1 MKIDIIT
8 IFKEAY
14 SSFLNTSIVNRAI
27 KSKHLEVNLHNLRDF
42 SLDKNQKVDDT
53 VYGGSVGM
61 LMSVE
66 PIHRAISALKKN
78 KNVYVVAFS
87 PQGKP
92 LNQELLDS
100 LAKKEHLI
108 LLPGHYEG
116 YDARTLNFI
125 DLEISIGDF
134 VLTSGI
140 LPSQILIDGLV
151 RLIPGVINQDSVDK
165 DTFKYNSVLKYPQ
178 YTKPTLY
185 QGLSVPDILLSGN
198 HQKVDEYNFEQA
210 VLNTLKKRID
220 LIKNKA
226 FYLDTY
232 KKIKAI
238 IDKAKDFKKWKNLHI
253 QCRFFNS

>member
-27 KSKHLEVNLHNLRDF
+27 QSKHLEVNLHNLRDF

-66 PIHRAISALKKN
+66 PIHRAISALKQIKN
-78 KNVYVVAFS
+78 TCVVAFS

-92 LNQELLDS
+92 LNQEVLDE
-100 LAKKEHLI
+100 LVKKEHLI

-116 YDARTLNFI
+116 YDARALNFI
-125 DLEISIGDF
+125 DLEISVGDF

-151 RLIPGVINQDSVDK
+151 RLIPGVINQDSVSK
-165 DTFKYNSVLKYPQ
+165 DTFKYNSILKYPE
-178 YTKPTLY
+178 YTKPAIY
-185 QGLSVPDILLSGN
+185 EGLSVPEILLSGN
-198 HQKVDEYNFEQA
+198 HQKVGQYNFEQA
-210 VLNTLKKRID
+210 VLNTLKKRPD

-226 FYLDTY
+226 FDLETY
-232 KKIKAI
+232 KKIKVI
-238 IDKAKDFKKWKNLHI
+238 FDKIKDPKK
-253 QCRFFNS
+253 

>member
-27 KSKHLEVNLHNLRDF
+27 KSKHLEVNLHNLRDY

-53 VYGGSVGM
+53 VYGGSAGM
-61 LMSVE
+61 LMSVK
-66 PIHRAISALKKN
+66 PIHRAISALKQN
-78 KNVYVVAFS
+78 KNTCVVAFS

-92 LNQELLDS
+92 LNQEVLDE
-100 LAKKEHLI
+100 LVKKEHLI

-116 YDARTLNFI
+116 YDARALNFI
-125 DLEISIGDF
+125 DLEISVGDF

-165 DTFKYNSVLKYPQ
+165 DTFKYNSILKYPE
-178 YTKPTLY
+178 YTKPATY
-185 QGLSVPDILLSGN
+185 DGLSVPDILLSGN

-210 VLNTLKKRID
+210 VLNTLKKRPD

-226 FYLDTY
+226 FDLETF

-238 IDKAKDFKKWKNLHI
+238 FDKIKDPKK
-253 QCRFFNS
+253 

>member
-14 SSFLNTSIVNRAI
+14 SGFLNTSIVNRAI

-42 SLDKNQKVDDT
+42 SLDKNQKIDDT
-53 VYGGSVGM
+53 VYSGSVGM

-66 PIHRAISALKKN
+66 PIHRAISALKQN
-78 KNVYVVAFS
+78 KNSYVVAFS
-87 PQGKP
+87 PQGKT
-92 LNQELLDS
+92 LNQKLLDK
-100 LAKKEHLI
+100 LVKKEHLI

-116 YDARTLNFI
+116 YDARALNFI
-125 DLEISIGDF
+125 DLEISVGDF

-165 DTFKYNSVLKYPQ
+165 DTFKYNSILKYPE
-178 YTKPTLY
+178 YTKPAIY
-185 QGLSVPDILLSGN
+185 NGLSVPDILLSGN

-210 VLNTLKKRID
+210 VLNTLKKRPD
-220 LIKNKA
+220 LIKNKPFDLEA
-226 FYLDTY
+226 Y

-238 IDKAKDFKKWKNLHI
+238 IDKLKDPKV
-253 QCRFFNS
+253 

>member
-27 KSKHLEVNLHNLRDF
+27 QSKHLEVNLHNLRDF

-66 PIHRAISALKKN
+66 PIHRAISALKQN
-78 KNVYVVAFS
+78 KGVCVVAFS

-92 LNQELLDS
+92 LNQEVLDE

-116 YDARTLNFI
+116 YDSRALNFI
-125 DLEISIGDF
+125 DLEISVGDF

-151 RLIPGVINQDSVDK
+151 RLIPGVINQESVSK
-165 DTFKYNSVLKYPQ
+165 DTFKYNSILKYPE
-178 YTKPTLY
+178 YTKPAIY
-185 QGLSVPDILLSGN
+185 EGLSIPNILLSGN

-210 VLNTLKKRID
+210 VLNTLNKRPD

-226 FYLDTY
+226 FDLETY

-238 IDKAKDFKKWKNLHI
+238 FDKIKDSKK
-253 QCRFFNS
+253 

>member
-14 SSFLNTSIVNRAI
+14 SSFLNASIVNRAI
-27 KSKHLEVNLHNLRDF
+27 QSKHLEVNLHNLRDF
-42 SLDKNQKVDDT
+42 SLVKNQKVDDT

-66 PIHRAISALKKN
+66 PIHRAISALKQN
-78 KNVYVVAFS
+78 KGVCVVAFS

-92 LNQELLDS
+92 LNQEVLDE

-116 YDARTLNFI
+116 YDSRALNFI
-125 DLEISIGDF
+125 DLEISVGDF

-151 RLIPGVINQDSVDK
+151 RLIPGVINQESVSK
-165 DTFKYNSVLKYPQ
+165 DTFKYNSILKYPE
-178 YTKPTLY
+178 YTKPAIY
-185 QGLSVPDILLSGN
+185 EGLSIPNILLSGN

-210 VLNTLKKRID
+210 VLNTLKKRPD

-226 FYLDTY
+226 FDLETY

-238 IDKAKDFKKWKNLHI
+238 FDKIKDPIK
-253 QCRFFNS
+253 

>member
-27 KSKHLEVNLHNLRDF
+27 QSRHLEVNLHNLRDF

-66 PIHRAISALKKN
+66 PIHRAISALKQN
-78 KNVYVVAFS
+78 KSTCVVAFS

-92 LNQELLDS
+92 LNQEILDE
-100 LAKKEHLI
+100 LVKKEHLI

-116 YDARTLNFI
+116 YDARALNFI
-125 DLEISIGDF
+125 DLEVSVGDF

-151 RLIPGVINQDSVDK
+151 RLIPGVINQDSVSK
-165 DTFKYNSVLKYPQ
+165 DTFKYNSILKYPE
-178 YTKPTLY
+178 YTKPATY
-185 QGLSVPDILLSGN
+185 DGLSVPDILLSGN

-210 VLNTLKKRID
+210 VLNTLKKRPD

-226 FYLDTY
+226 FDLDTY
-232 KKIKAI
+232 KKIKANL
-238 IDKAKDFKKWKNLHI
+238 DKIKDLKK
-253 QCRFFNS
+253 

>member
-14 SSFLNTSIVNRAI
+14 SSFFTTSIVNRAI
-27 KSKHLEVNLHNLRDF
+27 QSKHLEVNLHNLRDY

-66 PIHRAISALKKN
+66 PIHRAISALKHTAKN
-78 KNVYVVAFS
+78 TYVVAFS

-92 LNQELLDS
+92 LNQDVLDE

-125 DLEISIGDF
+125 DLEVSVGDF

-151 RLIPGVINQDSVDK
+151 RLIPGVINQDSVSK
-165 DTFKYNSVLKYPQ
+165 DTFKYNSILKYPE
-178 YTKPTLY
+178 YTKPAIY
-185 QGLSVPDILLSGN
+185 EGLLVPDILLSGN
-198 HQKVDEYNFEQA
+198 HKKVDEYNFEQA
-210 VLNTLKKRID
+210 VLNTLKKRPD

-226 FYLDTY
+226 FDLETY
-232 KKIKAI
+232 IKIKVI
-238 IDKAKDFKKWKNLHI
+238 LDKIKDPKN
-253 QCRFFNS
+253 

>member
-14 SSFLNTSIVNRAI
+14 SSFFTTSIVNRAI
-27 KSKHLEVNLHNLRDF
+27 QSKHLEVNLHNLRDY

-78 KNVYVVAFS
+78 KNSFIVAFS

-116 YDARTLNFI
+116 YDARALNFI
-125 DLEISIGDF
+125 DLEVSVGDF

-151 RLIPGVINQDSVDK
+151 RLIPRVINQGSVDK
-165 DTFKYNSVLKYPQ
+165 DTFKYNSILKYPE
-178 YTKPTLY
+178 YTKPVIY
-185 QGLSVPDILLSGN
+185 VGLSVPDILLSGN
-198 HQKVDEYNFEQA
+198 HQKVDEYNSEQA
-210 VLNTLKKRID
+210 VLNTLKKRPD
-220 LIKNKA
+220 LIKNKP
-226 FYLDTY
+226 FDLETY
-232 KKIKAI
+232 KKIKVI
-238 IDKAKDFKKWKNLHI
+238 LDKIKDLKT
-253 QCRFFNS
+253 

>member
-14 SSFLNTSIVNRAI
+14 SSFFSTSIVNRAI
-27 KSKHLEVNLHNLRDF
+27 QSKHLEVNLHNLRDF

-66 PIHRAISALKKN
+66 PIHRAIFALKQN
-78 KNVYVVAFS
+78 KSTCVVALS

-92 LNQELLDS
+92 LNQDVLDE
-100 LAKKEHLI
+100 LAKIEHLI

-125 DLEISIGDF
+125 DLEVSVGDF

-165 DTFKYNSVLKYPQ
+165 DTFKYNSILKYPE
-178 YTKPTLY
+178 YTKPAIY
-185 QGLSVPDILLSGN
+185 EGLTVPDILLSGN

-210 VLNTLKKRID
+210 VLNTLKKRPD

-226 FYLDTY
+226 FDLETY
-232 KKIKAI
+232 KKIKVI
-238 IDKAKDFKKWKNLHI
+238 LYRAKDIKK
-253 QCRFFNS
+253 

>member
-27 KSKHLEVNLHNLRDF
+27 QSKHLEVNLHNLREY
-42 SLDKNQKVDDT
+42 SLHKNQKVDDT

-66 PIHRAISALKKN
+66 PIHRAISALKQSKSTC
-78 KNVYVVAFS
+78 VVAFS
-87 PQGKP
+87 PQGKR
-92 LNQELLDS
+92 LNQRVLDE

-116 YDARTLNFI
+116 YDARALNFI
-125 DLEISIGDF
+125 DLEVSVGDF

-151 RLIPGVINQDSVDK
+151 RLIPGVINQDSVSK
-165 DTFKYNSVLKYPQ
+165 DTFKYNSILKYPE
-178 YTKPTLY
+178 YTKPAIY
-185 QGLSVPDILLSGN
+185 DGLSVPDILLSGN
-198 HQKVDEYNFEQA
+198 HHRVDEYNFEQA
-210 VLNTLKKRID
+210 VLNTLKKRPD

-226 FYLDTY
+226 FDLQTY
-232 KKIKAI
+232 KKIKVI
-238 IDKAKDFKKWKNLHI
+238 FDKIKEPKK
-253 QCRFFNS
+253 

>member
-14 SSFLNTSIVNRAI
+14 SSFLNTSIVNRASQ
-27 KSKHLEVNLHNLRDF
+27 SKHIDVNLHNLRDF

-66 PIHRAISALKKN
+66 PIHRAISALKQN
-78 KNVYVVAFS
+78 KSAYVVAFS

-92 LNQELLDS
+92 LNQEVLDE
-100 LAKKEHLI
+100 LAKKERLI
-108 LLPGHYEG
+108 LLPAHYEG
-116 YDARTLNFI
+116 YDARALNFI
-125 DLEISIGDF
+125 DLEISVGDF

-151 RLIPGVINQDSVDK
+151 RLIPGVINQDSVSK
-165 DTFKYNSVLKYPQ
+165 DTFKYNSILKYPE
-178 YTKPTLY
+178 YTKPAIY
-185 QGLSVPDILLSGN
+185 EGLLVPEILLSGN

-210 VLNTLKKRID
+210 VLNTLKKRPD

-226 FYLDTY
+226 FDLETF
-232 KKIKAI
+232 KKIKVI
-238 IDKAKDFKKWKNLHI
+238 IDKIKDYKK
-253 QCRFFNS
+253 

>member
-27 KSKHLEVNLHNLRDF
+27 QSRHLEVNLHNLRDF

-66 PIHRAISALKKN
+66 PIHRAISVLKQN
-78 KNVYVVAFS
+78 KKPFVVAFS
-87 PQGKP
+87 PQGKR
-92 LNQELLDS
+92 LNQRVLDE
-100 LAKKEHLI
+100 LAKKKHLI

-116 YDARTLNFI
+116 YDARALNFI
-125 DLEISIGDF
+125 DLEVSVGDF

-151 RLIPGVINQDSVDK
+151 RLIPGVINQDSVSK
-165 DTFKYNSVLKYPQ
+165 DTFKYNSILKYPE
-178 YTKPTLY
+178 YTKPAIY
-185 QGLSVPDILLSGN
+185 EGLSVPDILLSGN
-198 HQKVDEYNFEQA
+198 HQKVDEYNFTQA
-210 VLNTLKKRID
+210 VLNTLKKRPD
-220 LIKNKA
+220 LIKNKT
-226 FYLDTY
+226 FDLQTY

-238 IDKAKDFKKWKNLHI
+238 FDKIREPKK
-253 QCRFFNS
+253 

>member
-14 SSFLNTSIVNRAI
+14 SSFFTTSIVNRAI
-27 KSKHLEVNLHNLRDF
+27 QNKHLEVNLHNLRDY

-66 PIHRAISALKKN
+66 PIHRAVSALKKN
-78 KNVYVVAFS
+78 KNSFIVAFS

-92 LNQELLDS
+92 LNQELLDN

-116 YDARTLNFI
+116 YDARALNFI
-125 DLEISIGDF
+125 DLEVSVGDF

-140 LPSQILIDGLV
+140 LPSQILIDCLV

-165 DTFKYNSVLKYPQ
+165 DTFKYSSILKYPE
-178 YTKPTLY
+178 YTKPVIY
-185 QGLSVPDILLSGN
+185 AGLSVPDILLSGN

-210 VLNTLKKRID
+210 VLSTLKKRPD

-226 FYLDTY
+226 FDLDSY

-238 IDKAKDFKKWKNLHI
+238 FDKAKDFKKWKNLHI
-253 QCRFFNS
+253 

>member
-27 KSKHLEVNLHNLRDF
+27 QSKHLEVNLHNLRDF

-78 KNVYVVAFS
+78 KNSFVVAFS

-92 LNQELLDS
+92 LNQRMLDN

-116 YDARTLNFI
+116 YDARALNFI
-125 DLEISIGDF
+125 DLEVSVGDF

-151 RLIPGVINQDSVDK
+151 RLIPGVINQASVDK
-165 DTFKYNSVLKYPQ
+165 DTFKYNSIIKYPE
-178 YTKPTLY
+178 YTKPATY
-185 QGLSVPDILLSGN
+185 EGLTVPDILLSGN

-210 VLNTLKKRID
+210 VLNTLNKRPD

-226 FYLDTY
+226 FELDTY

-238 IDKAKDFKKWKNLHI
+238 LDKAKDFKKWKNLHI
-253 QCRFFNS
+253 

>member
-14 SSFLNTSIVNRAI
+14 SSFFTTSIVNRAI
-27 KSKHLEVNLHNLRDF
+27 QSKHLEVNLHNLRDY

-78 KNVYVVAFS
+78 KNSFIVAFS

-116 YDARTLNFI
+116 YDARALNFI
-125 DLEISIGDF
+125 DLEVSVGNF

-151 RLIPGVINQDSVDK
+151 RLIPRVINQGSVDK
-165 DTFKYNSVLKYPQ
+165 DTFKYNSILKYPE
-178 YTKPTLY
+178 YTKPVIY
-185 QGLSVPDILLSGN
+185 VGLSVPDILLSGN
-198 HQKVDEYNFEQA
+198 HQKVDKYNFEQA
-210 VLNTLKKRID
+210 VLNTLKKRPD
-220 LIKNKA
+220 LIKNKP
-226 FYLDTY
+226 FDLETY
-232 KKIKAI
+232 KKIKVI
-238 IDKAKDFKKWKNLHI
+238 LDKIKDLKT
-253 QCRFFNS
+253 

>member
-27 KSKHLEVNLHNLRDF
+27 QSKHLEVNLHNLRDF

-66 PIHRAISALKKN
+66 PIHRAISALKQN
-78 KNVYVVAFS
+78 KNTYVVALS

-92 LNQELLDS
+92 LSQEMLDE
-100 LAKKEHLI
+100 LVKKEHLI

-116 YDARTLNFI
+116 YDARALNFI
-125 DLEISIGDF
+125 DLEISVGDF

-151 RLIPGVINQDSVDK
+151 RLIPGVINQDSVSK
-165 DTFKYNSVLKYPQ
+165 DTFKYSSILKYPE
-178 YTKPTLY
+178 YTKPAIHG
-185 QGLSVPDILLSGN
+185 GLSVPEILLSGN

-210 VLNTLKKRID
+210 VLNTLKKRPD

-226 FYLDTY
+226 FELETY
-232 KKIKAI
+232 KKIKI
-238 IDKAKDFKKWKNLHI
+238 IFDKIKEPKK
-253 QCRFFNS
+253 